1 MGLREKFLED
11 IEQYSDVSSI
21 IHTYF
26 KLENTLKFMKQ
37 QNLRLPANQNMDDEQ
52 YIIEQEIL
60 ESDATVE
67 QIICENFD
75 WILTKVMEKDDVLSF
90 ANVINMYYP
99 DCSVVFENFRKIVSA
114 LEREENL
121 KDLRDFYAWILTR
134 TNGDKVFSDNIDFI
148 LEQKYPETI
157 IDFLGFIKGRNPEL
171 DMKLNDVLRN
181 HANGIAR
188 VMLQEVSENPR
199 IEDYVKTLE
208 IMTAET
214 LRSEEKD
221 YSDIERIAVGTG
233 DFSNIYKIGNKIL
246 KVGAPRGEFE
256 IPNHRRILQPI
267 VRKSFK
273 DENGDSLAC
282 VEITQRVDTDIQ
294 KSVSK
299 EDVYEVWK
307 ELRDAGI
314 IWTDATIENVGRL
327 LSRNVPTL
335 NGEEMYV
342 EPESAGLIG
351 KNNGSPLERG
361 QLVVIDTDYVFFAN
375 ERDVRWLSFGFAKEF
390 EKRYEKEMKEKQVEE
405 LKKEFL
411 TANIHNNIK
420 KREIDEER

>member
-1 MGLREKFLED
+1 
-11 IEQYSDVSSI
+11 
-21 IHTYF
+21 
-26 KLENTLKFMKQ
+26 
-37 QNLRLPANQNMDDEQ
+37 
-52 YIIEQEIL
+52 
-60 ESDATVE
+60 
-67 QIICENFD
+67 
-75 WILTKVMEKDDVLSF
+75 
-90 ANVINMYYP
+90 
-99 DCSVVFENFRKIVSA
+99 
-114 LEREENL
+114 
-121 KDLRDFYAWILTR
+121 
-134 TNGDKVFSDNIDFI
+134 
-148 LEQKYPETI
+148 
-157 IDFLGFIKGRNPEL
+157 
-171 DMKLNDVLRN
+171 MKLNDVLKS

-188 VMLQEVSENPR
+188 VMLQEVSDDPR

-214 LRSEEKD
+214 LESEEKD

-246 KVGAPRGEFE
+246 KVGAPRGEFK

-294 KSVSK
+294 RSVSK

-335 NGEEMYV
+335 NGEEIFV

-390 EKRYEKEMKEKQVEE
+390 EKRYEKELKEKQAEE

-411 TANIHNNIK
+411 KANIHNNIK
-420 KREIDEER
+420 KRDIDEER